1 MKKLKSVLNNFFAE
15 MKRMNDAVSQVIWL
29 GMAYHF
35 PFQNGR
41 VKRLYI
47 EEGVEI
53 LLFDSCTLQRPKT
66 PILKKVLEIT
76 VILDGQIKQNKNE
89 LFFKQYDS
97 STLLFFNEIEE
108 QLQYNQLTGMSVFLD
123 LDWLE
128 HYLIQE
134 NQLDSWKEIEQFF
147 LHSQEIIFQKDS
159 ETIHRSI
166 ARYLQTE
173 FKQSAMNHLLIKAK
187 VLEFLSHSLQK
198 VWPETVDQR
207 IEGVLDVIHQ
217 QFHQSIQVH
226 HLAELANI
234 SESSMQNY
242 FKASFGMTVYQY
254 IQHKRVEY
262 AAELLIHTSEPITEV
277 SMQVGYDNP
286 SKFAK
291 IFKRIYGETPL
302 HYRKK
307 YMEKLKS

>member
-1 MKKLKSVLNNFFAE
+1 MKNVLNVYFAE
-15 MKRMNDAVSQVIWL
+15 MKRMNDVVDQPIWL
-29 GMAYHF
+29 GTAYHF

-41 VKRLYI
+41 VRRLYI

-53 LLFDSCTLQRPKT
+53 LLFDDCTFHRPKKN
-66 PILKKVLEIT
+66 ILKKVLEIT
-76 VILDGQIKQNKNE
+76 VILDGQIIQNKNE
-89 LFFKQYDS
+89 LFFTQYDS
-97 STLLFFNEIEE
+97 KTLLFFNEIEE
-108 QLQYNQLTGMSVFLD
+108 QLQYDRLTGMSVILD

-147 LHSQEIIFQKDS
+147 IRSQKIIFQKDS

-173 FKQSAMNHLLIKAK
+173 FKENAMNHLLIKAK

-198 VWPETVDQR
+198 IWPETVDQR
-207 IEGVLDVIHQ
+207 IEGILDVIHQ
-217 QFHQSIQVH
+217 QFHLPIQVH
-226 HLAELANI
+226 RLAEMANI

-262 AAELLIHTSEPITEV
+262 AAELLIHTSESITEV
-277 SMQVGYDNP
+277 SMKVGYDNP

-307 YMEKLKS
+307 YMKKTES